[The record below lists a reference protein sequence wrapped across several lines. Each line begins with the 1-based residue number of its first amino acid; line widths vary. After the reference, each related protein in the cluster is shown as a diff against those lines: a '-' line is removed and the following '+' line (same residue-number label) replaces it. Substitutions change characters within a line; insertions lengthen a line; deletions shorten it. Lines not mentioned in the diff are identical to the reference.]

1 MGAEGPIFAAVVG
14 NLADQTIHL
23 GAFGGIAFPVA
34 LMVEGPII
42 MLLAASTALCGDL
55 DSYRKVKRFMWV
67 SAAALTAIH
76 VAIAFTPLYDLL
88 ADRIM
93 GLPKELHD
101 PGRLGLQILTPWT
114 AAIAYR
120 RFTQGVLIRFN
131 QSRMVM
137 LGTFVR
143 LITMIVMLA
152 VGGWVLRLPGIA
164 TGTLAMSCAVLTEA
178 WFAGWAARPIVR
190 ERLPAMPAPANPVT
204 RRSFLIFYI
213 PLAMTPLITLML
225 QPAGAAAMARMPMA
239 ELSLAA
245 WPAVH
250 GLVFLLRSTG
260 FAYNEV
266 VVSMLG
272 RPGARPALRR
282 FALILGATTSGIL
295 ALLALTPLAS
305 IWFREI
311 SGFGP
316 ELEHVCATALLFA
329 MLMPAY
335 QAMQSWF
342 QGQLV
347 HSRKTRGITEAVALY
362 AVLATSG
369 LLIATA
375 GVHIGDTQII
385 AKASWPGIYAAIMA
399 FTVAGVSQT
408 LWLARRARTCG

>member
-14 NLADQTIHL
+14 NLADETIHL

-67 SAAALTAIH
+67 SAAALTVVHA
-76 VAIAFTPLYDLL
+76 AIAFTPLFDLL

-93 GLPKELHD
+93 GLPEELRG

-137 LGTFVR
+137 LGTMVR
-143 LITMIVMLA
+143 LITLVTVLPI
-152 VGGWVLRLPGIA
+152 GGWVLHLPGIA
-164 TGTLAMSCAVLTEA
+164 AGTLAMTCAVLIEA
-178 WFAGWAARPIVR
+178 VFAGWAARPIVR
-190 ERLPAMPAPANPVT
+190 ERLPAMPPPSRPVT
-204 RRSFLIFYI
+204 RRSFLVFYI
-213 PLAMTPLITLML
+213 PLAMTPFITLML

-272 RPGARPALRR
+272 RPGAKPALRR
-282 FALILGATTSGIL
+282 FALLLGATTSGIL

-305 IWFREI
+305 LWFREV
-311 SGFGP
+311 SGFDP
-316 ELEHVCATALLFA
+316 ELEKICATALLFA

-342 QGQLV
+342 QGRLV

-362 AVLATSG
+362 AVLAASG
-369 LLIATA
+369 LFIATA
-375 GVHIGDTQII
+375 GVHIGDTQVI
-385 AKASWPGIYAAIMA
+385 AKTSWPGIYAAIMA

-408 LWLARRARTCG
+408 LWLARRARTCD

>member
-1 MGAEGPIFAAVVG
+1 MGAEGPIFSAMVG
-14 NLADQTIHL
+14 NLADETVHL

-34 LMVEGPII
+34 LVVEGPII

-55 DSYRKVKRFMWV
+55 QSYLKVKRFMWA
-67 SAAALTAIH
+67 SALLLTIVHA
-76 VAIAFTPLYDLL
+76 AIAFTPLFDLI
-88 ADRIM
+88 ARQIM
-93 GLPKELHD
+93 GLPEELLE

-137 LGTFVR
+137 VGTMVR
-143 LITMIVMLA
+143 LVTLITVLPI
-152 VGGWVLRLPGIA
+152 GGWVLDLPGIA
-164 TGTLAMSCAVLTEA
+164 AGTLAMSCAVIAEA
-178 WFAGWAARPIVR
+178 FFASWAARPIVR
-190 ERLPAMPAPANPVT
+190 ERLPAMPAPKNPVT
-204 RRSFLIFYI
+204 RRSFLVFYI

-266 VVSMLG
+266 VVSLLG
-272 RPGARPALRR
+272 RPGAKPALRR
-282 FALILGATTSGIL
+282 FALLLGATTSGIL

-305 IWFREI
+305 WFFREV
-311 SGFGP
+311 SGFDP
-316 ELEHVCATALLFA
+316 ELEKICATALLFA

-335 QAMQSWF
+335 QALQSWF

-347 HSRKTRGITEAVALY
+347 HARRTRGITEAVTLY

-369 LLIATA
+369 LAIATL
-375 GVHIGDTQII
+375 GIRFGDNQIL
-385 AKASWPGIYAAIMA
+385 APNTWPGIYAAIAA

-408 LWLARRARTCG
+408 IWLARRARQLA